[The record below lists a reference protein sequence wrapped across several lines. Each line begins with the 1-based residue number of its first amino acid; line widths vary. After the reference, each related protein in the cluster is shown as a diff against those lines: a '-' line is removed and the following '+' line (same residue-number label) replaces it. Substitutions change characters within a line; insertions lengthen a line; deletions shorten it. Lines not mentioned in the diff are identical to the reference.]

1 LTPIEKQEA
10 ERMLSIQEQQYRERM
25 MNKGHSANLQTMQ
38 YAEKNKAVL
47 SQFLRLTNST
57 T

>member
-1 LTPIEKQEA
+1 
-10 ERMLSIQEQQYRERM
+10 MLSIQEQQYRERM